1 VSTPRKWNP
10 ALLAAGLA
18 VLVLAAV
25 AVLKRDAIAGMI
37 LKGGDATL
45 MGEDARTSAQAALA
59 MEFLAA
65 LRASDMAALER
76 LATAEQVA
84 RIQQEAA
91 APTEAY
97 QQLTG
102 MMLEDLPADAGELR
116 ALIKSVQTHKQRS
129 MVTFETRTN
138 SWFVTMDQGND
149 PWRVAGF

>member
-1 VSTPRKWNP
+1 MSTARKWNP
-10 ALLAAGLA
+10 ALLAAGVA

-37 LKGGDATL
+37 LKGGDVTL
-45 MGEDARTSAQAALA
+45 MGEEARTSPQAALA
-59 MEFLAA
+59 IEFLAA
-65 LRASDMAALER
+65 LRASDMAAIER

-91 APTEAY
+91 TPTEEY

-102 MMLEDLPADAGELR
+102 MMLEDLPADPGELR
-116 ALIKSVQTHKQRS
+116 GLIKGVQTHKQRS

-138 SWFVTMDQGND
+138 SWFVTMDRVDGG
-149 PWRVAGF
+149 WRVAGF